1 MGDLTYRAA
10 TADDAATIANLR
22 WEMETERHE
31 AHEGHVTQAA
41 FLAQASDIVRS
52 ELARGGYRAW
62 VAEADGQVVAC
73 VVLMCWPVMP
83 SLERLQRSRGMVSSV
98 YTKPDY
104 RRQGVARRLMD
115 TLIADCRQRKMQRLI
130 LWASEMGRPLYE
142 DMGFAPSR
150 GHEFE
155 IELGDDA
162 DCNLP

>member
-1 MGDLTYRAA
+1 MAEIVYRAA
-10 TADDAATIANLR
+10 TAENAETLASLR
-22 WEMETERHE
+22 WEMEMERHG
-31 AHEGHVTQAA
+31 AHEAHVTQAT
-41 FLAQASDIVRS
+41 FLAQANDIMRG

-83 SLERLQRSRGMVSSV
+83 SLERLHRSRGMVSSV
-98 YTKPDY
+98 YTKPAY
-104 RRQGVARRLMD
+104 RRLGAARRLMD
-115 TLIADCRQRKMQRLI
+115 TLIADSRQRKMQRLV

-142 DMGFAPSR
+142 DMGFVPSH